1 MAFNGIAIAVIVAML
16 GVSFVLHVA
25 WLAPNFDVDWLLIAA
40 RRLLAGGSYLSDFDE
55 VTPPLVLVLMAP
67 AVPLADI
74 VGVEPYAMFMA
85 LVCLLILL
93 TILLSA
99 PVIAWCLPDSVGS
112 QRGALLAIAAILAFE
127 PGFSFGQREHLIT
140 ILLLPGVLW
149 YAAREAGR
157 PSPFT
162 PTTWFC
168 LVMAAV
174 GLLIKPYYLVIA
186 LALLAVRLIRSRD
199 WRAAVLD
206 IPVGVTVAVAG
217 LFALMVVLAFPEYL
231 EEARLQSQTYGGY
244 ANAWLLVLELDR
256 DAIAA
261 CCMVALIAAALP
273 ISPALRVVLRCL
285 LLVSACALAIAV
297 LQKKGWGYHKL
308 PAIEFAAIGLA
319 LGAAA
324 MAPRVHQAH
333 ERLSALIVVGVIGLF
348 GLMLALRPIDD
359 AVARTKARFESEPLI
374 STLHRIAAGRKVML
388 LTPGMQDGFPG
399 LAGVQLAARHPGQP
413 MLPGLVK
420 LEAGNERDRQRAA
433 VLRQVLIGLI
443 LADLR
448 HYRPDII
455 AVDRNTDR
463 QALPDNFDIL
473 AYFLADPSFREAWSR
488 YELVERAAG
497 WDFYERKP

>member
-1 MAFNGIAIAVIVAML
+1 MVSSVIAMAVIVGAA
-16 GVSFVLHVA
+16 FVLHVGRF
-25 WLAPNFDVDWLLIAA
+25 APNVDVDWLLIAA
-40 RRLLAGGSYLSDFDE
+40 RRFLAGGSYLSDFDE

-67 AVPLADI
+67 AVLLADL
-74 VGVEPYAMFMA
+74 VNVEPYTMFMA

-99 PVIAWCLPDSVGS
+99 PVIAWCLPESTGS
-112 QRGALLAIAAILAFE
+112 QRGVLVAITAILAFE

-140 ILLLPGVLW
+140 IMLLPGLLW

-162 PTTWFC
+162 PTTWLC
-168 LVMAAV
+168 LVMAAIS
-174 GLLIKPYYLVIA
+174 LLIKPYYLIIA
-186 LALLAVRLIRSRD
+186 LGLLVVRLIRSRN

-206 IPVGVTVAVAG
+206 IPVGVTIAIMG
-217 LFALMVVLAFPEYL
+217 LFAIMVVLVFPEYL
-231 EEARLQSQTYGGY
+231 EEARLQSETYGGY
-244 ANAWLLVLELDR
+244 ANPWLLVLELDR

-261 CCMVALIAAALP
+261 CCMMALLAAALP

-285 LLVSACALAIAV
+285 LLASACSLVIAV

-319 LGAAA
+319 MGAGA
-324 MAPRVHQAH
+324 MVPRLRVAR
-333 ERLSALIVVGVIGLF
+333 ERLSAFILVGVIGLF

-359 AVARTKARFESEPLI
+359 ALAQTRVRFESEPLI
-374 STLHRIAAGRKVML
+374 KTLHRSAAGRKVML
-388 LTPGMQDGFPG
+388 LTPGMQAGFPG
-399 LAGVQLAARHPGQP
+399 LAGVRLAARHPGQP

-420 LEAGNERDRQRAA
+420 LEGGNEHDRQRAG

-448 HYRPDII
+448 HYQPDFI

-463 QALPDNFDIL
+463 QALPDDFDIL
-473 AYFLADPSFREAWSR
+473 AYFMADPAFREAWSQ
-488 YELVERAAG
+488 YELSDRVSG
-497 WDFYERKP
+497 WDFYERKH